1 MNNSLKILATG
12 DFHGDS
18 RVAAALAEKAEKND
32 VDLVIICGDLAHA
45 EGPTENL
52 IGPFVKKGKKVL
64 IVPGN
69 HDDFSNISFLAERYS
84 IKNIHG
90 YSVKYKDVG
99 IFGCGGSP
107 NVGPTLPLTE
117 EEMFYLLKRGHQK
130 ISYLKKK
137 IMVTHMHPEGSLS
150 EKLPH
155 PVIKPSKAVRKAI
168 DELNP
173 DILFCCHVHEAEGI
187 EEIIGKTRVINVGPK
202 GKIVEI

>member
-1 MNNSLKILATG
+1 MNNGLKILATG

-18 RVAAALAEKAEKND
+18 SVATALAEKAEKNN

-45 EGPTENL
+45 EGPTINL
-52 IGPFVKKGKKVL
+52 IKPFVKKGKKVL
-64 IVPGN
+64 LIPGN
-69 HDDFSNISFLAERYS
+69 HDDFANINFLAEFYN
-84 IKNIHG
+84 IKNLHG
-90 YSVKYKDVG
+90 YSVKYKNVG

-107 NVGPTLPLTE
+107 NVGPTLPISE
-117 EEMFYLLKRGHQK
+117 QEIFDLLKKGHKK
-130 ISYLKKK
+130 ISYLDKK

-168 DELNP
+168 DTLQP

-202 GKIVEI
+202 GKILEI